1 MPNTRELKGKRLQ
14 PGDYTR
20 ADRLLAR
27 RDPVLRGLI
36 RRHGPCGL
44 ARSHREDPF
53 VAAVEA
59 IVWQQLSGKAAATIY
74 RRVVA
79 LLPGGLVTPVQLLG
93 VPEQQLR
100 AAGLSR
106 AKTAYIRDLA
116 ACVVEGRLHLDRFE
130 DMDDEAV
137 IAELTAVKGIG
148 RWTAEMF
155 LMFRLQR
162 PDVLPVGDLGIVN
175 AIRRAYGLRKPPTPA
190 RMAKIAEAW
199 RPYRSIA
206 CWYLW
211 QSLEVVT
218 PGE

>member
-1 MPNTRELKGKRLQ
+1 VSTRRLQ
-14 PGDYTR
+14 PGDYAR
-20 ADRLLAR
+20 ADRILAR
-27 RDPVLRGLI
+27 RDPVLRALI
-36 RRHGPCGL
+36 RQHGPCRL
-44 ARSHREDPF
+44 AHSHREDPF
-53 VAAVEA
+53 VAGVEA

-79 LLPGGLVTPVQLLG
+79 LLPGGVVTPVALLA
-93 VPEQQLR
+93 VPEQDLR

-106 AKTAYIRDLA
+106 AKIAYVRDLA
-116 ACVVEGRLHLDRFE
+116 GRVLDGRLHLDTFE
-130 DMDDEAV
+130 DMDDESV

-175 AIRRAYGLRKPPTPA
+175 AITRAYGLRKPPTAA
-190 RMAKIAEAW
+190 RMTKIAEPW

-211 QSLEVVT
+211 QSLDVVA
-218 PGE
+218 PGQ